1 MALKTILNKQTDFTG
16 EFPVEY
22 AKSGLWR
29 FNDVSVDEYGYLADS
44 SGLDRK
50 IELVNYLGTTASLQ
64 SGQKGRQIRININN
78 PATEKT
84 YLKVANDGT
93 FFSEMG
99 ERILVGG
106 WMIPTTYSVGN
117 TYCPILNTRYGPG
130 QPIFY
135 CLSLQADLE
144 SCFITLVVLSYST
157 KQPHRLFH
165 LSMVVCI
172 LFAWS

>member
-50 IELVNYLGTTASLQ
+50 IELVNYLGTTASLL

-84 YLKVANDGT
+84 CLLFGDGRANPCWRLDDTDYLFGGKYLLPHIEYALWSWSAYLLPVALCRQT
-93 FFSEMG
+93 
-99 ERILVGG
+99 
-106 WMIPTTYSVGN
+106 
-117 TYCPILNTRYGPG
+117 
-130 QPIFY
+130 
-135 CLSLQADLE
+135 
-144 SCFITLVVLSYST
+144 
-157 KQPHRLFH
+157 
-165 LSMVVCI
+165 
-172 LFAWS
+172 